1 MLNVFG
7 RGFDQTRV
15 AFARKGK
22 IELVVVNIHETTIE
36 ALTLLERTIP
46 KNIPLANKLMGDPHP
61 I

>member
-22 IELVVVNIHETTIE
+22 VKTG
-36 ALTLLERTIP
+36 LTSVKPDGIWQMP
-46 KNIPLANKLMGDPHP
+46 W
-61 I
+61 